1 MENTTQNNTRFKN
14 NGQKEKNVE
23 IKNVL
28 EKKLEDLQFDEI
40 EKKLDTLKFDENKE
54 NLLGDINEI
63 TLKELIWDIK
73 RFNLSYIEKII
84 SINEKIVSNNDSLRN
99 KVKEI
104 ENYTHIEHDV
114 SWVYNK
120 INQDNPLVGK
130 FYLEIEEKHKNK
142 CIPSYT
148 FYNSYC
154 FINHNM
160 LNEAYKTKLRILNL
174 YFKLDILRVQTEKM
188 INFLECINYNYFE

>member
-1 MENTTQNNTRFKN
+1 MDNTTQNYTRFEN
-14 NGQKEKNVE
+14 EGQKDENDK
-23 IKNVL
+23 IKNIF

-40 EKKLDTLKFDENKE
+40 EKKLDTLKFDEYKE

-63 TLKELIWDIK
+63 TLKELIWDIT

-104 ENYTHIEHDV
+104 KNYNRIEHDI
-114 SWVYNK
+114 SWVDNK
-120 INQDNPLVGK
+120 INQDNPLVQK

-142 CIPSYT
+142 YIPSYT
-148 FYNSYC
+148 FYNSYRV
-154 FINHNM
+154 INHNM